1 MAKVLERSSE
11 ILEEPSSRLIC
22 HDLREWISLCWLE
35 LVCCQAGQDALQEI
49 WLEFGKHHHSMLH
62 LEVLIITLLAGFA
75 KDGVRF
81 IRF

>member
-1 MAKVLERSSE
+1 MAKVLELSSE

-22 HDLREWISLCWLE
+22 HDLRKWILCWLE

-49 WLEFGKHHHSMLH
+49 RLEFGKHHHSMLH
-62 LEVLIITLLAGFA
+62 LEVLIITLLAGCVN
-75 KDGVRF
+75 DRVRV